1 MRKKGKPNPEQ
12 KYFLLVVALEA
23 VYLQNNSPQEIPLC
37 ALATEKI
44 IVRASNP
51 GLFEP
56 EQEISWSKNPH
67 NDTVYHLGKVGVGTD
82 ASKEMLTVQGNI
94 QVGET
99 IMLESFYAKEIYQ
112 LFEKVILRLISHLK
126 IACPRY
132 SDKVFNP
139 IYL

>member
-94 QVGET
+94 QVRET
-99 IMLESFYAKEIYQ
+99 FDVRFISLSKGSWTLKWRFGIVYVFLQQ
-112 LFEKVILRLISHLK
+112 LRAFLK
-126 IACPRY
+126 FV
-132 SDKVFNP
+132 D
-139 IYL
+139 

>member
-94 QVGET
+94 QVRET
-99 IMLESFYAKEIYQ
+99 FDVRFISLSKGSWKLKWRFCIVDVFPQQ
-112 LFEKVILRLISHLK
+112 LRAFLK
-126 IACPRY
+126 FV
-132 SDKVFNP
+132 D
-139 IYL
+139 

>member
-94 QVGET
+94 QVRET
-99 IMLESFYAKEIYQ
+99 FDVRFISLSKGSWTLKWRFGIVDVFPQQ
-112 LFEKVILRLISHLK
+112 LRAFLK
-126 IACPRY
+126 FV
-132 SDKVFNP
+132 D
-139 IYL
+139 

>member
-1 MRKKGKPNPEQ
+1 MHFKADEPIRITEGRLHFSETTLNNMRKKGKPNPEQ

-94 QVGET
+94 QV
-99 IMLESFYAKEIYQ
+99 
-112 LFEKVILRLISHLK
+112 
-126 IACPRY
+126 
-132 SDKVFNP
+132 
-139 IYL
+139 

>member
-23 VYLQNNSPQEIPLC
+23 VYLQNNNSPQEIPLC

-94 QVGET
+94 QVRET
-99 IMLESFYAKEIYQ
+99 FDVSPICATNKE
-112 LFEKVILRLISHLK
+112 LNLICLLVLCLYMK
-126 IACPRY
+126 ITTCLL
-132 SDKVFNP
+132 V
-139 IYL
+139 